1 MFLFTIIF
9 TLRAKE
15 GFPRGK
21 YKDYAVYFQ
30 IFYKGL
36 WKLNLRYQ
44 NLKYSFQIKARRP
57 VSAGN
62 YVFKINNRET
72 RKRCYRRTYF
82 TPCSNVSIVNFEQ
95 VNADWLGTELM
106 MIQPISVQYSI
117 SIPFENVRK
126 PGVQKWDIWLKW
138 LNLNVLKA

>member
-15 GFPRGK
+15 GFPCGK

-95 VNADWLGTELM
+95 VNADWGRILRIT
-106 MIQPISVQYSI
+106 ID
-117 SIPFENVRK
+117 K
-126 PGVQKWDIWLKW
+126 H
-138 LNLNVLKA
+138 